1 MYDERLKQLTS
12 LIFRLRIASFHH
24 NQDLTEFPRQRT
36 FQRHVTM
43 ENLQDI
49 KLSTASD
56 TGVALIQ
63 FNRPAKRNAFSQNT
77 INEIVTTLDH
87 LDSVD
92 TVRAVVLTGGPEG
105 HFCAGMDLN
114 ELVELSTS
122 KAHKIEF
129 LKDLTDALAR
139 FSKPLIAAVVGF
151 ALGGGFEIAL
161 ACDIIYAAEDA
172 MFGLP
177 EVKIGT
183 IPGAGGTQRLARAL
197 GKHKAMEFVLTGEPA
212 SGAEFERL
220 GVVTKVFP
228 KSDVVQA
235 ATSLAE
241 KIARLSAP
249 VIETAK
255 KAVLTVENST
265 LDAGMTHEK
274 ALYYSTFGLDDFK
287 EGIQSFLQKRQ
298 PSFKHS

>member
-1 MYDERLKQLTS
+1 
-12 LIFRLRIASFHH
+12 
-24 NQDLTEFPRQRT
+24 
-36 FQRHVTM
+36 M

-49 KLSTASD
+49 MLSTNSD
-56 TGVALIQ
+56 TGVALVQ

-77 INEIVTTLDH
+77 INEIVTTLNH

-212 SGAEFERL
+212 SGAELERL

-228 KSDVVQA
+228 KPDVVQA
-235 ATSLAE
+235 ATALAE

-249 VIETAK
+249 VIKTAK
-255 KAVLTVENST
+255 KAVLTGEFDQLT
-265 LDAGMTHEK
+265 CP
-274 ALYYSTFGLDDFK
+274 ALSVGD
-287 EGIQSFLQKRQ
+287 
-298 PSFKHS
+298 

>member
-1 MYDERLKQLTS
+1 
-12 LIFRLRIASFHH
+12 
-24 NQDLTEFPRQRT
+24 
-36 FQRHVTM
+36 M

-49 KLSTASD
+49 KLSTNSD
-56 TGVALIQ
+56 NGVALIQ

-77 INEIVTTLDH
+77 INEIVATLDH

-105 HFCAGMDLN
+105 HFC
-114 ELVELSTS
+114 
-122 KAHKIEF
+122 AHKIEF

-228 KSDVVQA
+228 KPDVVQA
-235 ATSLAE
+235 ATALAE

-249 VIETAK
+249 VIKTAK

>member
-105 HFCAGMDLN
+105 HFC
-114 ELVELSTS
+114 
-122 KAHKIEF
+122 
-129 LKDLTDALAR
+129 
-139 FSKPLIAAVVGF
+139 
-151 ALGGGFEIAL
+151 
-161 ACDIIYAAEDA
+161 
-172 MFGLP
+172 
-177 EVKIGT
+177 
-183 IPGAGGTQRLARAL
+183 
-197 GKHKAMEFVLTGEPA
+197 GKFRV
-212 SGAEFERL
+212 S
-220 GVVTKVFP
+220 
-228 KSDVVQA
+228 
-235 ATSLAE
+235 
-241 KIARLSAP
+241 
-249 VIETAK
+249 
-255 KAVLTVENST
+255 
-265 LDAGMTHEK
+265 
-274 ALYYSTFGLDDFK
+274 
-287 EGIQSFLQKRQ
+287 
-298 PSFKHS
+298 PSEE

>member
-1 MYDERLKQLTS
+1 
-12 LIFRLRIASFHH
+12 
-24 NQDLTEFPRQRT
+24 
-36 FQRHVTM
+36 M

-49 KLSTASD
+49 KLSTNSD

-77 INEIVTTLDH
+77 INEIVATLDH

-197 GKHKAMEFVLTGEPA
+197 GKHKAMEFVLTGESA
-212 SGAEFERL
+212 SGVEFEQL

-235 ATSLAE
+235 ATALAE

-249 VIETAK
+249 VIKTAK
-255 KAVLTVENST
+255 KAVLTGEF
-265 LDAGMTHEK
+265 D
-274 ALYYSTFGLDDFK
+274 
-287 EGIQSFLQKRQ
+287 Q
-298 PSFKHS
+298 

>member
-1 MYDERLKQLTS
+1 MSSVRWIKGQIVNALDETLMYDERLKQLTS

-105 HFCAGMDLN
+105 HFCGKFRVSPSEEQRVLWWDKVVLIMRL
-114 ELVELSTS
+114 L
-122 KAHKIEF
+122 IEF
-129 LKDLTDALAR
+129 REQLAW
-139 FSKPLIAAVVGF
+139 I
-151 ALGGGFEIAL
+151 
-161 ACDIIYAAEDA
+161 
-172 MFGLP
+172 
-177 EVKIGT
+177 
-183 IPGAGGTQRLARAL
+183 
-197 GKHKAMEFVLTGEPA
+197 
-212 SGAEFERL
+212 
-220 GVVTKVFP
+220 
-228 KSDVVQA
+228 
-235 ATSLAE
+235 
-241 KIARLSAP
+241 
-249 VIETAK
+249 
-255 KAVLTVENST
+255 
-265 LDAGMTHEK
+265 
-274 ALYYSTFGLDDFK
+274 
-287 EGIQSFLQKRQ
+287 
-298 PSFKHS
+298 

>member
-1 MYDERLKQLTS
+1 
-12 LIFRLRIASFHH
+12 
-24 NQDLTEFPRQRT
+24 
-36 FQRHVTM
+36 M

-49 KLSTASD
+49 KLSTNSN

-77 INEIVTTLDH
+77 INEIVATLDH

-105 HFCAGMDLN
+105 HFCGAARMDLN
-114 ELVELSTS
+114 ELVELLTS
-122 KAHKIEF
+122 KAYKIEF
-129 LKDLTDALAR
+129 LKDLMDALVR

-183 IPGAGGTQRLARAL
+183 IPGAGGIQRLACAL
-197 GKHKAMEFVLTGEPA
+197 GKHKVMEFVLTGESV
-212 SGAEFERL
+212 SGVEFKQL
-220 GVVTKVFP
+220 GVVIKVFP
-228 KSDVVQA
+228 KLDV
-235 ATSLAE
+235 
-241 KIARLSAP
+241 I
-249 VIETAK
+249 
-255 KAVLTVENST
+255 
-265 LDAGMTHEK
+265 
-274 ALYYSTFGLDDFK
+274 
-287 EGIQSFLQKRQ
+287 
-298 PSFKHS
+298 